1 MDRYFVGQRVR
12 ILCHAALPALGGQP
26 ARIVGRIT
34 AVRRCNQPIGSD
46 THWLVAPEGNDGSP
60 PARDSRAFV
69 IACAQLEVLPPEG
82 MAPARWDECAWR
94 PEAVPEKVEI
104 PRNIAAQK
112 RVLRALAKRFGR

>member
-1 MDRYFVGQRVR
+1 MDRFFVGQRVR

-34 AVRRCNQPIGSD
+34 EVRRSNQPIGTE

-60 PARDSRAFV
+60 PARNSRAFV
-69 IACAQLEVLPPEG
+69 VARAQLEVLPPEG
-82 MAPARWDECAWR
+82 MARTRWDECAWR
-94 PEAVPEKVEI
+94 PATVAEKVEI
-104 PRNIAAQK
+104 PRSVAAQQ